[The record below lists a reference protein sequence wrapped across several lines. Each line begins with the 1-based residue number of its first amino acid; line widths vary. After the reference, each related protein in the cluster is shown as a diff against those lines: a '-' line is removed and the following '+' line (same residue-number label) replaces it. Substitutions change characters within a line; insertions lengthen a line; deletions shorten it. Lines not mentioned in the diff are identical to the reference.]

1 MNIFMKN
8 IIFLM
13 VLAFTPFA
21 ANCSTLKIDSV
32 QNTASSYAVPVSSEY
47 KYYAGVNQPNQIKSG
62 DVNCTVDGLP
72 ITTDHNALSD
82 MAELEQG
89 RTHTIACSPSNNY
102 LGKHYLQGHYYYQ
115 CRLSAKYKADCS
127 IVLEQKFSL
136 GDALS
141 LTAEY
146 NPEIDLT
153 NGSGTLISA
162 LTSSNLEISAGITFT
177 FSGNVCLVDG
187 TTCVPVTVEQA
198 GVPVQQD
205 AGGLYH
211 LSAPTDLKVDWTN
224 AKGGMYS
231 ATATIT
237 LTAL

>member
-1 MNIFMKN
+1 MKN
-8 IIFLM
+8 NLFLM
-13 VLAFTPFA
+13 VLALTSFA

-32 QNTASSYAVPVSSEY
+32 QNTTTSYAVPVSSEY
-47 KYYAGVNQPNQIKSG
+47 KYFAGVNQANQIKLG
-62 DVNCTVDGLP
+62 DINCTVDDVA
-72 ITTDHNALSD
+72 ITTNHNALSD
-82 MAELEQG
+82 LAELEQG
-89 RTHTIACSPSNNY
+89 RTHTIACIPSNNY
-102 LGKHYLQGHYYYQ
+102 VGKNYAQAHFFYQ
-115 CRLSAKYKADCS
+115 CPLTAKYKYECTA
-127 IVLEQKFSL
+127 VLQQTFSL

-162 LTSSNLEISAGITFT
+162 LTSSNPEIPAGITFT
-177 FSGNVCLVDG
+177 FSGNVCLADG
-187 TTCVPVTVEQA
+187 TTCVPVTVEQD

-211 LSAPTDLKVDWTN
+211 LTGPTALKVDWTN

>member
-1 MNIFMKN
+1 
-8 IIFLM
+8 
-13 VLAFTPFA
+13 
-21 ANCSTLKIDSV
+21 
-32 QNTASSYAVPVSSEY
+32 
-47 KYYAGVNQPNQIKSG
+47 
-62 DVNCTVDGLP
+62 
-72 ITTDHNALSD
+72 

-89 RTHTIACSPSNNY
+89 RTHTIACFPSNNY
-102 LGKHYLQGHYYYQ
+102 VGKNYKQAHFFYQ
-115 CRLSAKYKADCS
+115 CPLTAKYQYNCK
-127 IVLEQKFSL
+127 VLLQRIFYL

-146 NPEIDLT
+146 TPEIDLT

-162 LTSSNLEISAGITFT
+162 LTSSNPEILAGITFT
-177 FSGNVCLVDG
+177 FSGSVCLADG
-187 TTCVPVTVEQA
+187 TTCVPVTVEQD

-211 LSAPTDLKVDWTN
+211 LTGPAALKVDWTN

>member
-1 MNIFMKN
+1 MKN

-13 VLAFTPFA
+13 VLALTPPA

-32 QNTASSYAVPVSSEY
+32 QNTTSSYDVPVSSKY
-47 KYYAGVNQPNQIKSG
+47 KYFAGVNQGTHIKT
-62 DVNCTVDGLP
+62 DDDNCTVDGLP
-72 ITTDHNALSD
+72 ITTDQNALKD
-82 MAELEQG
+82 LIELEQG
-89 RTHTIACSPSNNY
+89 RIHKIACFPSNNY
-102 LGKHYLQGHYYYQ
+102 VGKNYSQAHFFYQ
-115 CRLSAKYKADCS
+115 CPLTAKYKDNCT
-127 IVLEQKFSL
+127 VMLQKKFSL

-162 LTSSNLEISAGITFT
+162 LTSSNPEVPAGIAFT
-177 FSGNVCLVDG
+177 FSGHVCLADG
-187 TTCVPVTVEQA
+187 TACVPVTVEQD

-205 AGGLYH
+205 AGGQYQ